1 MRWLSAKAFLR
12 GSRSLAA
19 FERPGVAQPGM
30 RRKTK
35 ARAAESSGRSL
46 VRRTKP
52 ENNVRNAAKGDQD
65 RESFP

>member
-19 FERPGVAQPGM
+19 FERPGAARPGL

-35 ARAAESSGRSL
+35 ARAAESSGGSL

-52 ENNVRNAAKGDQD
+52 ENNVGNAVKGEQD
-65 RESFP
+65 RESVP